1 MPSFRILELELT
13 WTFHFAWNMSYC
25 GISIFLS
32 CTVYAALRD
41 FNLPFCMRHC
51 GVSTLHFCWYLKHCE
66 TLTCWP
72 VHLQYML
79 PFLGPIVFAPS
90 KDIKKVKIRTR
101 NNNIDQKRNNCR
113 GAWAGGHSA
122 SPHVSPRKER
132 KDNFLVLLLLCGFG
146 CSCCFCWSVTLV
158 VLAVVAAL
166 VVVAF
171 LVLAVLVAA
180 VSVLATK
187 YKKRKVGKQRCWS
200 KENRLALRNKRRKT
214 WEHKS

>member
-25 GISIFLS
+25 GISTFLS

-51 GVSTLHFCWYLKHCE
+51 GVSTLHFCWYLKHRE

-79 PFLGPIVFAPS
+79 PFLGPMVFAPS

-113 GAWAGGHSA
+113 GHSA
-122 SPHVSPRKER
+122 SPHVPPPQRTQRQLSS
-132 KDNFLVLLLLCGFG
+132 LVVSLRFRLFLLLLLVCYSC
-146 CSCCFCWSVTLV
+146 CSCCGCCSS
-158 VLAVVAAL
+158 L

-171 LVLAVLVAA
+171 LALAVLVAA

-187 YKKRKVGKQRCWS
+187 YKNRKVGKQRCWS
-200 KENRLALRNKRRKT
+200 KENRLVLRNKRRKT
-214 WEHKS
+214 WAHKS